1 MSRSGYSYECD
12 DQWAHIRWRGAV
24 ASALRGKRGQAF
36 LREILAALDAM
47 PEKRLIGSRFEAD
60 GDCCTLGAV
69 CRARGVDAS
78 GLTPDDDYQSNV
90 SDEIARVLGIPRSL
104 AAEIMWE
111 NDEMIDETRWVYPPT
126 PEPSEIA
133 VFNGRFNGQVE
144 IGVSDA
150 AKRRW
155 KHMRDWVAR
164 HIIDPEAA

>member
-90 SDEIARVLGIPRSL
+90 SDEIARTLGIPRAL
-104 AAEIMWE
+104 AAEIMFE
-111 NDEMIDETRWVYPPT
+111 NDDVVDDMEPIWV
-126 PEPSEIA
+126 
-133 VFNGRFNGQVE
+133 
-144 IGVSDA
+144 DA
-150 AKRRW
+150 APGERRSRRTVWVPVPSAAERRW
-155 KHMRDWVAR
+155 QHMRNWVAMR
-164 HIIDPEAA
+164 IIEPEAA

>member
-69 CRARGVDAS
+69 CRARGVDTS
-78 GLTPDDDYQSNV
+78 GLTPDDYDPDDV
-90 SDEIARVLGIPRSL
+90 SVEIAEMLGIPRAL

-111 NDEMIDETRWVYPPT
+111 NDEAISDTRWVYPPT
-126 PEPSEIA
+126 PEPSELA
-133 VFNGRFNGQVE
+133 VFGGH
-144 IGVSDA
+144 VSDA
-150 AKRRW
+150 AERRW
-155 KHMRDWVAR
+155 QHMRNWVAMR
-164 HIIDPEAA
+164 IIEPEAA